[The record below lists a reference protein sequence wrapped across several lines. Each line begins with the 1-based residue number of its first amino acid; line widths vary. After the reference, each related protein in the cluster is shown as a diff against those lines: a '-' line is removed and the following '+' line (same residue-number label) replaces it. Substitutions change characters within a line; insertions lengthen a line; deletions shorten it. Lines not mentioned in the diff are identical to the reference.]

1 MTPDP
6 LLSSALVYLAA
17 ATVCVPIAHK
27 LKLGSVLGYLG
38 AGAAIGPY
46 GLRLAGDAEA
56 TLHLAEFGV
65 VLMLFAIGLELDPKR
80 LWSLRRPVFAGGG
93 LQLAA
98 SALPIF
104 GLALAF
110 GMRWQAALVVGFA
123 LALSSTAVAM
133 QTMNEKGL
141 AAAPVGRTAFAILL
155 FQDIAAIPLLA
166 LVPLLAHSAEAPA
179 QSGWLSVGKALLA
192 ILLVVAIGRYLT
204 RPILRRLARTG
215 VREVFTAFALLLVF
229 GIALLMASVGVSMAL
244 GAFLA
249 GVLLAS
255 SEYRHA
261 LESDIAPFRGLLMG
275 LFFIAVGMSIDFGLL
290 AERPLTVL
298 GMLLSYQAI
307 KVLVLRFLGRTLGVA
322 RSQRWLLGALL
333 AQGGEF
339 AFVVF
344 GVARG
349 AKVLPGEGEA
359 LLTLTVA
366 LSMMLTPALLA
377 LDARLFGRARP
388 QQQPLDENEKFEEAP
403 VIIAG
408 FGRFGQIVAR
418 LLLASDIKP
427 IVLDFD
433 PEQVEALRTFG
444 FEVHFGDATRLDL
457 LYAAHADHARLL
469 IVAIDDVEASLRLVD
484 AVQENFPRL
493 SIIARARNVGHYAS
507 LRQRGVTVVERETFE
522 GAVSL
527 GRAALV
533 ELGIRPFEA
542 HERADIFRRH
552 NVRSLEEILPH
563 WESEE
568 KRRDMA
574 RSSRAQLEEQM
585 RRDFAS
591 RKGETDR
598 EGNSWDDRDE

>member
-1 MTPDP
+1 VTADP

-17 ATVCVPIAHK
+17 ATICVPIAHK
-27 LKLGSVLGYLG
+27 FKLGSVLGYLG
-38 AGAAIGPY
+38 AGAAIGPF
-46 GLRLAGDAEA
+46 GLRLATDAEA

-80 LWSLRRPVFAGGG
+80 LWSMRRPVFVGGG
-93 LQLAA
+93 LQLVVTAVP
-98 SALPIF
+98 L
-104 GLALAF
+104 GVLAWVL
-110 GMRWQAALVVGFA
+110 GMRWQAALVIGFA
-123 LALSSTAVAM
+123 LALSSTAVAV

-141 AAAPVGRTAFAILL
+141 STAPVGRTAFAILL

-166 LVPLLAHSAEAPA
+166 LVPLLASAASPA
-179 QSGWLSVGKALLA
+179 SGSAWLPAAKALLA
-192 ILLVVAIGRYLT
+192 ILSVVAIGRYLT
-204 RPILRRLARTG
+204 RPVLRRLARTG

-249 GVLLAS
+249 GVLLAG

-290 AERPLTVL
+290 TQRPLEVL
-298 GMLLSYQAI
+298 GLLFAYQLL
-307 KVLVLRFLGRTLGVA
+307 KVLALRALGRPLGVA
-322 RSQRWLLGALL
+322 ASQRFLLGALL

-339 AFVVF
+339 AFVVL
-344 GVARG
+344 GVARA
-349 AKVLPGEGEA
+349 AKVLPGDSEA
-359 LLTLTVA
+359 LLTLIVA
-366 LSMMLTPALLA
+366 LSMVLTPVLLA
-377 LDARLFGRARP
+377 LDARLPGRQRTAAEP
-388 QQQPLDENEKFEEAP
+388 DLAVDFEQAP
-403 VIIAG
+403 VIVAG

-433 PEQVEALRTFG
+433 PDQVETLRTFG

-457 LYAAHADHARLL
+457 LSAAHADHARLL
-469 IVAIDDVEASLRLVD
+469 VVAIDDVEASLRLVD
-484 AVQENFPRL
+484 AVRENFPKL
-493 SIIARARNVGHYAS
+493 AIVARARNVGHYAA
-507 LRQRGVTVVERETFE
+507 LRKRGVTVVERETFE
-522 GAVSL
+522 GAIAL

-542 HERADIFRRH
+542 RERADVFRRH
-552 NVRSLEEILPH
+552 NVQSLEEILPH
-563 WESEE
+563 WASEE
-568 KRRDMA
+568 KRRAMTRTA
-574 RSSRAQLEEQM
+574 RAQLEEQM

-591 RKGETDR
+591 RAAADGQEAA
-598 EGNSWDDRDE
+598 SWADKDE

>member
-1 MTPDP
+1 MTADP
-6 LLSSALVYLAA
+6 MLSSALVYLAA
-17 ATVCVPIAHK
+17 ATICVPIAHK
-27 LKLGSVLGYLG
+27 FKLGSVLGYLG
-38 AGAAIGPY
+38 AGAAIGPF
-46 GLRLAGDAEA
+46 GLRLATDAEA

-80 LWSLRRPVFAGGG
+80 LWSMRRPVFVGGG
-93 LQLAA
+93 LQLLVTAVP
-98 SALPIF
+98 L
-104 GLALAF
+104 GVLAWLL
-110 GMRWQAALVVGFA
+110 GMRWQAALVIGFA
-123 LALSSTAVAM
+123 LALSSTAVAV

-141 AAAPVGRTAFAILL
+141 STAPVGRTAFAILL

-166 LVPLLAHSAEAPA
+166 LVPLLASSGSSTSE
-179 QSGWLSVGKALLA
+179 SGWLPAGKALLA

-204 RPILRRLARTG
+204 RPVLRRLARTG

-290 AERPLTVL
+290 AERPLEVL
-298 GMLLSYQAI
+298 GLLLAYQLL
-307 KVLVLRFLGRTLGVA
+307 KVLALRLLGRTLGVA
-322 RSQRWLLGALL
+322 APQRFLLGALL

-339 AFVVF
+339 AFVVL
-344 GVARG
+344 GVARA
-349 AKVLPGEGEA
+349 AKVLPGNGEA
-359 LLTLTVA
+359 LLTLIVA
-366 LSMMLTPALLA
+366 LSMVLTPVLLA
-377 LDARLFGRARP
+377 LDTRLLAKKRTTAEPDLEADFS
-388 QQQPLDENEKFEEAP
+388 EAP
-403 VIIAG
+403 VIVAG

-433 PEQVEALRTFG
+433 PDQVETLRGFG

-457 LYAAHADHARLL
+457 LQAAHADHARLL

-484 AVQENFPRL
+484 AVHENFPKL
-493 SIIARARNVGHYAS
+493 SIVARARNVGHYAA
-507 LRQRGVTVVERETFE
+507 LRKRGVTVVERETFE
-522 GAVSL
+522 GAIAL

-542 HERADIFRRH
+542 RERADVFRRH
-552 NVRSLEEILPH
+552 NVQSLEEILPH
-563 WESEE
+563 WASEE
-568 KRRDMA
+568 KRRAMTRTA
-574 RSSRAQLEEQM
+574 RAQLEEQM

-591 RKGETDR
+591 RAAEDGR
-598 EGNSWDDRDE
+598 EATSWAEKDE

>member
-1 MTPDP
+1 VIADP

-27 LKLGSVLGYLG
+27 FRLGSVLGYLG
-38 AGAAIGPY
+38 AGAAIGPF
-46 GLRLAGDAEA
+46 GLRLATDAQA

-80 LWSLRRPVFAGGG
+80 LWSMRRPVFVGGG
-93 LQLAA
+93 LQLLV
-98 SALPIF
+98 SAVPI
-104 GLALAF
+104 GVGAYLL
-110 GMRWQAALVVGFA
+110 GMRWQAALVLGFA
-123 LALSSTAVAM
+123 LSLSSTAVAM
-133 QTMNEKGL
+133 QTMNEKGM
-141 AAAPVGRTAFAILL
+141 ASAPVGRTAFAILL

-166 LVPLLAHSAEAPA
+166 LVPLLAASAREAGG
-179 QSGWLSVGKALLA
+179 SGWLSAGKALLA
-192 ILLVVAIGRYLT
+192 ILLVVVIGRYLT
-204 RPILRRLARTG
+204 RPVLRRLARTG

-229 GIALLMASVGVSMAL
+229 GIALLMSSVGVSMAL

-290 AERPLTVL
+290 AQRPLTVL
-298 GMLLSYQAI
+298 GLLLGYQAI
-307 KVLVLRFLGRTLGVA
+307 KVLGLRALGRALGVA
-322 RSQRWLLGALL
+322 PPQRWLIAGLL

-344 GVARG
+344 GVARE
-349 AKVLPGEGEA
+349 AKVLPGDGEA

-366 LSMMLTPALLA
+366 LSMMLTPVLLA
-377 LDARLFGRARP
+377 LDAKFFGRRRASAEP
-388 QQQPLDENEKFEEAP
+388 DLSADFEEAP
-403 VIIAG
+403 VIVAG

-433 PEQVEALRTFG
+433 PDQVETLRSFG

-457 LYAAHADHARLL
+457 LQAAHADRARLL

-484 AVQENFPRL
+484 AVRENFPRL
-493 SIIARARNVGHYAS
+493 ALVARARNVGHYAA

-522 GAVSL
+522 GAVAL

-533 ELGIRPFEA
+533 ALGVRPFEA
-542 HERADIFRRH
+542 RERADVFRRH
-552 NVRSLEEILPH
+552 NIQSLEEILPH
-563 WESEE
+563 WESQE
-568 KRRDMA
+568 KRRAMA
-574 RSSRAQLEEQM
+574 RSARAQLEEQM

-591 RKGETDR
+591 RGQ
-598 EGNSWDDRDE
+598 EGAQEGVSWDEKGD

>member
-1 MTPDP
+1 VTADP
-6 LLSSALVYLAA
+6 MLSSALVYLAA
-17 ATVCVPIAHK
+17 ATICVPIAHK
-27 LKLGSVLGYLG
+27 LRLGSVLGYLV
-38 AGAAIGPY
+38 AGAAIGPF
-46 GLRLAGDAEA
+46 GLSWASDAEA

-80 LWSLRRPVFAGGG
+80 LWSMRRPVFLGGG
-93 LQLAA
+93 LQLVSAA
-98 SALPIF
+98 IPL
-104 GLALAF
+104 GALAVLL
-110 GMRWQAALVVGFA
+110 GMRWQAAVVVGFA

-133 QTMNEKGL
+133 QTMSEKGL
-141 AAAPVGRTAFAILL
+141 LSAPVGRTAFAVLL

-166 LVPLLAHSAEAPA
+166 VVPLLAHSGEGAEGV
-179 QSGWLSVGKALLA
+179 SWIVMGRALLA

-298 GMLLSYQAI
+298 ALLGGYQLI
-307 KVLVLRFLGRTLGVA
+307 KVLALRTIGRALGVA
-322 RSQRWLLGALL
+322 APQRWLLSALL

-344 GVARG
+344 GVARS
-349 AKVLPGEGEA
+349 ARVLPGDGEA
-359 LLTLTVA
+359 LLTLIVA
-366 LSMMLTPALLA
+366 LSMMLTPVLLA
-377 LDARLFGRARP
+377 LDARLSRGEERTPTPAA
-388 QQQPLDENEKFEEAP
+388 DEDFEEAP
-403 VIIAG
+403 VIVAG

-418 LLLASDIKP
+418 LLMASGIKP

-433 PEQVEALRTFG
+433 PDQVETLRTFG

-457 LYAAHADHARLL
+457 LYAAHADRARLL
-469 IVAIDDVEASLRLVD
+469 IVAIDDVEANLRLVD
-484 AVQENFPRL
+484 AARENFPNL
-493 SIIARARNVGHYAS
+493 AIVARARNVGHYAS
-507 LRQRGVTVVERETFE
+507 LRRRGIEVVERETFE
-522 GAVSL
+522 GAIAL

-533 ELGIRPFEA
+533 ELGVRPFEA
-542 HERADIFRRH
+542 QERADVFRRH
-552 NVRSLEEILPH
+552 NVQSLEEVLPH

-568 KRRDMA
+568 KRRAMA
-574 RSSRAQLEEQM
+574 RSARAQLEEQM
-585 RRDFAS
+585 RRDFATL
-591 RKGETDR
+591 GAGAQE
-598 EGNSWDDRDE
+598 EGKSWDDQRD

>member
-1 MTPDP
+1 MTTDP
-6 LLSSALVYLAA
+6 ILSSALVYLAA

-27 LKLGSVLGYLG
+27 FRLGSVLGYLA
-38 AGAAIGPY
+38 AGAAIGPF
-46 GLRLAGDAEA
+46 GLRLASDPQA

-80 LWSLRRPVFAGGG
+80 LWSLRRPVFVGGG
-93 LQLAA
+93 LQLLA
-98 SALPIF
+98 SALPL
-104 GLALAF
+104 GALAVAL
-110 GMRWQAALVVGFA
+110 GMRWQAAVVIGFS

-141 AAAPVGRTAFAILL
+141 ASAPVGRTAFAILL

-166 LVPLLAHSAEAPA
+166 LVPLLAQSNQDGPVVGWASA
-179 QSGWLSVGKALLA
+179 GKALLA

-204 RPILRRLARTG
+204 RPVLRRLARTG

-298 GMLLSYQAI
+298 GLLIGYQLI
-307 KVLVLRFLGRTLGVA
+307 KVLSLRLLGGLLGVA
-322 RSQRWLLGALL
+322 TPQRWLLGALL

-344 GVARG
+344 GVARS
-349 AKVLPGEGEA
+349 ARVMPGQGEA

-366 LSMMLTPALLA
+366 LSMMLTPVLLA
-377 LDARLFGRARP
+377 LDARLSGRARASSTP
-388 QQQPLDENEKFEEAP
+388 EPDQDFEEAP

-418 LLLASDIKP
+418 LLLASGMRP

-433 PEQVEALRTFG
+433 PDQVETLRTFG

-484 AVQENFPRL
+484 AVRENFPNLR
-493 SIIARARNVGHYAS
+493 IVARARNVGHYAS
-507 LRQRGVTVVERETFE
+507 LRQRGIEVVERETFE
-522 GAVSL
+522 GAVAL

-533 ELGIRPFEA
+533 SLGVRPFEA
-542 HERADIFRRH
+542 QERADVFRRH
-552 NVRSLEEILPH
+552 NVQSLEEMLPH
-563 WESEE
+563 WESQE
-568 KRRDMA
+568 KRRAMA
-574 RSSRAQLEEQM
+574 RSARTQLEEQM

-591 RKGETDR
+591 LGGAEQE
-598 EGNSWDDRDE
+598 EGKSWDDQRD